1 MKARKLEAIN
11 DLTSPMFRIMAI
23 QNDLEPGWR
32 QFDNNICAFH
42 IGKGFII
49 SVGHN
54 LRLEANLFKSIP
66 EALFQTEILPLLNP
80 LEIKH
85 LEQILIPGPVSGKRY
100 LKVSNQNDIPA
111 FTAALKRVNF
121 DTRWVTM
128 YQKKIAK
135 PYLLIQQRAPVF
147 YQDQSLHN
155 QFDPVLTFLDPVS
168 HRQTYLI
175 ETELVDAWYEDDIS
189 LYRIV
194 NTPQQIIDKLP
205 HYDIDPEIY
214 DVSDGDFFCVQSAP
228 SDLNPGRMINEANI
242 EGFIDQYTPFKDR
255 FGGNFSLQGLR
266 YLIKGY
272 FRFGSSGAPYIKFDP
287 GTQSFKVNA
296 IQSEACPIQLE
307 IKGSKAGNYQFIN
320 AIATPLANVIEPINR
335 YLNQ

>member
-1 MKARKLEAIN
+1 MKVHKLAAIN

-23 QNDLEPGWR
+23 QNDLEPAWR

-42 IGKGFII
+42 IGKGFLI

-66 EALFQTEILPLLNP
+66 EALFQSEILPLLNP
-80 LEIKH
+80 LEIKQ
-85 LEQILIPGPVSGKRY
+85 LEQILIQGPVPGKRY

-111 FTAALKRVNF
+111 LSAALKRINF

-135 PYLLIQQRAPVF
+135 PYLLIQQRASVF
-147 YQDQSLHN
+147 YQDQTVHD
-155 QFDPVLTFLDPVS
+155 QFNPGFTFLDPVS

-194 NTPQQIIDKLP
+194 NTPQQIIDTLP

-214 DVSDGDFFCVQSAP
+214 DVSDGDYFCVQSAP
-228 SDLNPGRMINEANI
+228 SDLNPGRMINEAKI

-287 GTQSFKVNA
+287 GTQSFRVNA

-320 AIATPLANVIEPINR
+320 AIATPLANVIDPINR